1 MKVNLYVLFGAA
13 ILGFVGLLFQNEV
26 WSKFITIPCGLYLA
40 YSFIALTYFAINSY
54 RRK

>member
-1 MKVNLYVLFGAA
+1 MKVNLYLLVVSA
-13 ILGFVGLLFQNEV
+13 ILGFIGLLFQNEP
-26 WSKFITIPCGLYLA
+26 WSKFITYPCGLYLA